1 MINIC
6 YVDVDVNKNVAA
18 FTFPNIDSSMIKHI
32 LTVKSWTFTTW
43 NNNSEMI
50 NYVQAKKD
58 QNGFTVV
65 ETKYGIGFVPIFI
78 KHLNGLGFILLNSDK
93 TQFDLYEYCKEVNF
107 PMLKYQLRDYQY
119 SCSLKWDR
127 DKLGVIKSPTGSGKT
142 VMGCYIIKSSGYKTL
157 ILVHTIDLINVWKE
171 SLLRAFGN
179 SFNNRIGIFGS
190 GKLVEKAL
198 DVYNNVIIGT
208 YQSAKQEK
216 NLNALKKA
224 GFGLIIND
232 ECIPAD
238 VLIRTTRGTLPLSN
252 IIKIK
257 NYNDTMA
264 IYYYDIKINKT
275 GFADFDILD
284 SGLQVVYS
292 IYLIDNEYN
301 SQIINCTTNHK
312 FLTYNRGENKYEY
325 KELKDCTNIMYK
337 ANKGI
342 KPYNVLFVE
351 YRSTE
356 QCYNITV
363 HNENHNYL
371 LNGFVSK
378 NCHHVPADTF
388 KGVLNAL
395 MIPYKLGLSATP
407 RRLDGREGDIF
418 ALVDSVKASVSI
430 HELVRNKYVVKPE
443 FYNIYWNDTNIV
455 QKVANSNKNG
465 LQKSLMLKKM
475 SSTSHIKINLLIKLL
490 KTFEKNNESFLLF
503 ADFVDATIAIESII
517 QKYVTKYNE
526 NFVVTRVS
534 QDMKSDERSAIFKQV
549 GKKYQGIIFAKL
561 GSEGID
567 ISAVDNVIIMSP
579 SKSPTTF
586 AQRTG
591 RAMRIAPGKN
601 KCKIFQFVLN
611 NSNEKNW
618 SEFSF
623 DEYRNEGFVQK
634 NCILR

>member
-6 YVDVDVNKNVAA
+6 YVDVDVNRNVAA
-18 FTFPNIDSSMIKHI
+18 FTFPNIDSNMIKHI

-93 TQFDLYEYCKEVNF
+93 TQFDLYQYCKEVNF
-107 PMLKYQLRDYQY
+107 PILKYQLRDYQY

-142 VMGCYIIKSSGYKTL
+142 VMGCYIIKSSGFKTL

-179 SFNNRIGIFGS
+179 NFNNRIGIFGS
-190 GKLVEKAL
+190 GKSVEKAL

-216 NLNALKKA
+216 NLNALKQA

-232 ECIPAD
+232 E
-238 VLIRTTRGTLPLSN
+238 
-252 IIKIK
+252 
-257 NYNDTMA
+257 
-264 IYYYDIKINKT
+264 
-275 GFADFDILD
+275 
-284 SGLQVVYS
+284 
-292 IYLIDNEYN
+292 
-301 SQIINCTTNHK
+301 
-312 FLTYNRGENKYEY
+312 
-325 KELKDCTNIMYK
+325 
-337 ANKGI
+337 
-342 KPYNVLFVE
+342 
-351 YRSTE
+351 
-356 QCYNITV
+356 
-363 HNENHNYL
+363 
-371 LNGFVSK
+371 
-378 NCHHVPADTF
+378 CHHVPADTF

-430 HELVRNKYVVKPE
+430 HELVKNKYVVKPE
-443 FYNIYWNDTNIV
+443 FYNIYWNDNNII

-475 SSTSHIKINLLIKLL
+475 SSTSHIKINLLIKLF
-490 KTFEKNNESFLLF
+490 KTFEKNNETFLLF
-503 ADFVDATIAIESII
+503 ADFVDASIAIESII
-517 QKYVTKYNE
+517 QKFVTKYNE
-526 NFVVTRVS
+526 NFIVTRVS
-534 QDMKSDERSAIFKQV
+534 QDMKSDERSAVFKQV